1 LKSYL
6 QQLLA
11 DRERIL
17 AATDVQ
23 EWVRAK
29 AAPSDE
35 EIDQLRGLIR
45 RVEDDLDQLSPADQQ
60 PIQEAIDVIRS
71 ARQRVSLGMPTI
83 GFQVGQ
89 S

>member
-1 LKSYL
+1 MSTGGGDH
-6 QQLLA
+6 A
-11 DRERIL
+11 RERIL

-29 AAPSDE
+29 TAPSDE

-45 RVEDDLDQLSPADQQ
+45 RVENDLDQLSPADQQ
-60 PIQEAIDVIRS
+60 WIQEAIDVIHS
-71 ARQRVSLGMPTI
+71 ARQKVSLGMPTI
-83 GFQVGQ
+83 GLQEGL